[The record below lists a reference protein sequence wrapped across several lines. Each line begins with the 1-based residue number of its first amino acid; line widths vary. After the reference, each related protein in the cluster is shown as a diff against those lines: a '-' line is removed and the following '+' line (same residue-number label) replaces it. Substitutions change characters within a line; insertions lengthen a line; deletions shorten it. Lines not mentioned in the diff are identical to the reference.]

1 MVDSLGDGSAFDE
14 DPTEDAHT
22 RSDNAGPDN
31 VGKSA
36 GNNAGAERF
45 VALLGAH
52 EREVFAYVYTLLANW
67 NDAQEVMQRVRI
79 RLWQQF
85 DRYDQEKPFGA
96 WARAVAYYLVLAFR
110 KEQSRQR
117 EFFSQKIME
126 LVSDTFEEVSE
137 AVAER
142 REALLDCVEKLRADQ
157 RRLVDVY
164 YSRNQQISQVA
175 ETLGVEPGTLRQS
188 LFRIRKI
195 LRECVRRT
203 VPGI

>member
-1 MVDSLGDGSAFDE
+1 VVDSIGDGSL
-14 DPTEDAHT
+14 
-22 RSDNAGPDN
+22 G
-31 VGKSA
+31 SA
-36 GNNAGAERF
+36 PEPRNDSGAERF
-45 VALLGAH
+45 VTLLGAH
-52 EREVFAYVYTLLANW
+52 EREIFAYVYTLLANW

-85 DRYDQEKPFGA
+85 DRYDEEKPFGA

-142 REALLDCVEKLRADQ
+142 REALLDCVQKLRADQ

-164 YSRNQQISQVA
+164 YSRNQQVSEVA
-175 ETLGVEPGTLRQS
+175 AALGVEPGTLRQS

-203 VPGI
+203 APGL

>member
-1 MVDSLGDGSAFDE
+1 MEACLTEGTLVESFDEESDEGSAFDE
-14 DPTEDAHT
+14 SPTGDATPSH
-22 RSDNAGPDN
+22 
-31 VGKSA
+31 V
-36 GNNAGAERF
+36 GAERF

-52 EREVFAYVYTLLANW
+52 EREIFAYVYTLIANW

-85 DRYDQEKPFGA
+85 DRYDEEKPFGA

-110 KEQSRQR
+110 KERSRQR

-164 YSRNQQISQVA
+164 YARNQQISDVA
-175 ETLGVEPGTLRQS
+175 ATLGVESGTLRQS

-203 VPGI
+203 APGL